1 MRSGVEPSVTVSQ
14 NTADVNNQFAADWLA
29 GPHDGPETIDDE
41 LYAFAGKL
49 VGEVDEGSAVSAGV
63 RLSTREKKH
72 TRHSWNQ
79 FTPAG
84 GLLIPA
90 GMLSSYEVHA
100 FTVPPVLN
108 GNFEELAEYL
118 YGGFSDPGG
127 SEALADRWSVD
138 EDVFE
143 FFAKWDYSSEMFGV
157 PVDGNIGAR
166 YVNVETESFG
176 YETVGSGPLTP
187 ITVPHDYDEVLP
199 STSLNFSLSEDYIL
213 RFGLARVMAR
223 PPLDELRAGR
233 YRDDPVSTPPPLTAW
248 GGNPELDPFLAWQ
261 FDVSSEWYFAPESMF
276 AAAFY
281 YKDVD
286 THIGYSTVPIQV
298 DGYTYALSGPANG
311 DGGTIQGV
319 EFTLLAPFSFVTA
332 LENFGIYSNYA
343 YIDSDV
349 QEFYPWWDPLDASGI
364 AENTA
369 TVDLWYSGERFEARL
384 GYKYHSEYTL
394 IYGWTGSDVRTLES
408 EGILGL
414 SLSYQFTYNWGTR
427 FQVNNLTD
435 EPLRVYRDNDPDR
448 LGRYDEYGRYYLV
461 DVTFSF

>member
-1 MRSGVEPSVTVSQ
+1 MTVSQ
-14 NTADVNNQFAADWLA
+14 NTADVNNQFAADWPA

-49 VGEVDEGSAVSAGV
+49 VGEVDEGSAVSAGI

-127 SEALADRWSVD
+127 SEALANRWSV
-138 EDVFE
+138 
-143 FFAKWDYSSEMFGV
+143 
-157 PVDGNIGAR
+157 
-166 YVNVETESFG
+166 
-176 YETVGSGPLTP
+176 
-187 ITVPHDYDEVLP
+187 
-199 STSLNFSLSEDYIL
+199 
-213 RFGLARVMAR
+213 
-223 PPLDELRAGR
+223 
-233 YRDDPVSTPPPLTAW
+233 
-248 GGNPELDPFLAWQ
+248 Q
-261 FDVSSEWYFAPESMF
+261 
-276 AAAFY
+276 
-281 YKDVD
+281 
-286 THIGYSTVPIQV
+286 
-298 DGYTYALSGPANG
+298 
-311 DGGTIQGV
+311 
-319 EFTLLAPFSFVTA
+319 APFSFVTA

-343 YIDSDV
+343 YIDPDV

-384 GYKYHSEYTL
+384 GYKYQSEYTL

-414 SLSYQFTYNWGTR
+414 SLSYQFTDNWGTR

-448 LGRYDEYGRYYLV
+448 LGRYDEYGRYHLV
-461 DVTFSF
+461 DVTFSFQAAAWSIAAAIDGRGHAAARVSRPCWHSARRPCSRRS

>member
-1 MRSGVEPSVTVSQ
+1 V
-14 NTADVNNQFAADWLA
+14 
-29 GPHDGPETIDDE
+29 
-41 LYAFAGKL
+41 
-49 VGEVDEGSAVSAGV
+49 
-63 RLSTREKKH
+63 
-72 TRHSWNQ
+72 
-79 FTPAG
+79 
-84 GLLIPA
+84 
-90 GMLSSYEVHA
+90 
-100 FTVPPVLN
+100 
-108 GNFEELAEYL
+108 
-118 YGGFSDPGG
+118 
-127 SEALADRWSVD
+127 
-138 EDVFE
+138 
-143 FFAKWDYSSEMFGV
+143 
-157 PVDGNIGAR
+157 
-166 YVNVETESFG
+166 
-176 YETVGSGPLTP
+176 
-187 ITVPHDYDEVLP
+187 P

-261 FDVSSEWYFAPESMF
+261 FDVSSEWYFAPEAMF

-311 DGGTIQGV
+311 DGGRIKGV
-319 EFTLLAPFSFVTA
+319 EFTFQAPFSFVTA
-332 LENFGIYSNYA
+332 LENFGVYSNYA

-414 SLSYQFTYNWGTR
+414 SLSYQFTDNWGTR

-448 LGRYDEYGRYYLV
+448 LGRYDEYGNYHLV
-461 DVTFSF
+461 DVPSRTRPPGDEKPPPGCLDRAGTLRGGRVPDFPARGGLLLRRRSLLRQRDGGLRCGVPRERQGPGSFRIVRRTRRQPGAGAPVARRRVDRLQRPGGRQAHHRAGPATPHAGTAGLPLLRRMG